1 LKKQHPDKQFG
12 FVIGSDLIE
21 ELKNWKHPVELHN
34 EIRFIICNRKG
45 FEIDKAHLPVH
56 YTIIDVPPIE
66 LSSTDI
72 ITIFREHITAEE
84 KVTRI
89 SDNLSEPALKLLK
102 HKGLI

>member
-1 LKKQHPDKQFG
+1 
-12 FVIGSDLIE
+12 
-21 ELKNWKHPVELHN
+21 
-34 EIRFIICNRKG
+34 
-45 FEIDKAHLPVH
+45 
-56 YTIIDVPPIE
+56 